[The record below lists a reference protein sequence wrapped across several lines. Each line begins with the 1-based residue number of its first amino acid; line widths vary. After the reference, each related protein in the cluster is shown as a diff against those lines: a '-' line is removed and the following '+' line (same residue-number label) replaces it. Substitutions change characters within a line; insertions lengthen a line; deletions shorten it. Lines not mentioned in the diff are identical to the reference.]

1 MTSLESEANN
11 RRNGMVF
18 TFYWKGF
25 HNVPRYIIN
34 EYIYEPDVKRNVIM
48 YIFCEKC
55 FTIYWNG
62 QILFR
67 LWFVA
72 CIYCF
77 LQKFGKFPDFHCLYE
92 GTFYCGIIFTIAH
105 TTYFHFSI
113 HHFDPTQVKCR
124 LLISSI
130 FDAMNFQHFLEM
142 QEIMLQHGEIPRQGK
157 IKLSKLMSFHFS
169 YFKNIIKLLRK

>member
-1 MTSLESEANN
+1 MNIYMNLMWKE
-11 RRNGMVF
+11 MWLC
-18 TFYWKGF
+18 TFFVK
-25 HNVPRYIIN
+25 NVSQFI
-34 EYIYEPDVKRNVIM
+34 EMAK
-48 YIFCEKC
+48 FCLG
-55 FTIYWNG
+55 YD
-62 QILFR
+62 
-67 LWFVA
+67 A

-77 LQKFGKFPDFHCLYE
+77 LQKFGKFSDFHCLYE